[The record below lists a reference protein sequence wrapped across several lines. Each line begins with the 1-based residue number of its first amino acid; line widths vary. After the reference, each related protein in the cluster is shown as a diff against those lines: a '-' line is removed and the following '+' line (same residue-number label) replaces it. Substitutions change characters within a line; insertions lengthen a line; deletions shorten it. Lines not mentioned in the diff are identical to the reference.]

1 MSKNLV
7 AVIRIQQLADEIENL
22 FRDLDDETKELFRES
37 FEFENRPE
45 NIINKLSVISF
56 DMLDI
61 LAEKLED

>member
-7 AVIRIQQLADEIENL
+7 TVIRIQQLADEIENL
-22 FRDLDDETKELFRES
+22 FHDLDGETKELFRES

-45 NIINKLSVISF
+45 NVINQLSVTSS

-61 LAEKLED
+61 LTEKEQD